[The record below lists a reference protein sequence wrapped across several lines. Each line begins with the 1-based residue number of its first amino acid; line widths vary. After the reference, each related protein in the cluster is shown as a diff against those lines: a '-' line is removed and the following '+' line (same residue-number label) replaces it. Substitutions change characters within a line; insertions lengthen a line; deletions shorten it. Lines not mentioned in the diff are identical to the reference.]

1 MHNLPPVVFVKYPG
15 ATWVLPGLS
24 EPGLYPITPRISK
37 WYLDSGRNYPMLKIS
52 RRQLPL
58 APAFAMTA
66 YACQGTTL
74 PAAIVDM
81 QSGRGSY
88 VALTRT
94 ETREDLLIYR
104 PFDLDLFTQG
114 EPDGPMLLLK
124 TLRGEYIDWAA
135 IEAKHTPS
143 HMCTGCGLRCFK
155 EEFQPSQWVRKD
167 CVHYCKGCVHAKIQA
182 GTSGMHHR
190 LWPMESK
197 GSVHRKATEKDHPQ
211 NLHRL

>member
-1 MHNLPPVVFVKYPG
+1 M
-15 ATWVLPGLS
+15 LPGLS

-37 WYLDSGRNYPMLKIS
+37 WYLDSGRNYPMLRIS

-58 APAFAMTA
+58 APALAMTA

-104 PFDLDLFTQG
+104 HFDVELFTQG
-114 EPDGPMLLLK
+114 ELDGPSLLLK
-124 TLRGEYIDWAA
+124 TLRGEEIDWAA

-143 HMCTGCGLRCFK
+143 CMCTGCGTRCFK
-155 EEFQPSQWVRKD
+155 DEFQPSQWARKD
-167 CVHYCKGCVHAKIQA
+167 CVRYCKGCVHAKTQA
-182 GTSGMHHR
+182 GTP
-190 LWPMESK
+190 LECI
-197 GSVHRKATEKDHPQ
+197 T
-211 NLHRL
+211 